1 MASLCRACKIMDNHE
16 KEEIC
21 DECIENDFDS
31 FTPKEMTCEGCFYE
45 DWKDHDILIACR
57 TCVRQPK
64 TNKKDNYISV
74 ESEREAYND

>member
-1 MASLCRACKIMDNHE
+1 MASLCKSCSIFDKCA
-16 KEEIC
+16 KEEMY
-21 DECIENDFDS
+21 DECIENDYNS
-31 FTPKEMTCEGCFYE
+31 FRAKTMTCEGCFYE

-57 TCVRQPK
+57 TCIRQPK